1 MPDLVLRGIRGVMGE
16 PGAFQPAHADLVVEG
31 GRIAAVLPA
40 GTAPRGHAEV
50 EGDGLLAL
58 PGLVDGHVHFND
70 PGRSDWE
77 GWACGS
83 AAAAAGGVTTVV
95 DMPIDSDP
103 PTVTVAALQAK
114 RDRALSVSVVD
125 FALWG
130 GLTPEAVPRAGDL
143 LAAGAVGLKAF
154 ACDSGWDDFPAVD
167 EASLLAGLRAV
178 ASTGGVVALHA
189 ELPVGAREGMA
200 DIETPVV
207 AWAGRLAAEASA
219 RLHVVHVSSADAVLE
234 ASRWPG
240 LTVETCPHYLCLDAE
255 EAAGIGAVCN
265 PPIRDRANQARL
277 WKAVSA
283 GLVHSIAS
291 DHSPCSAAMRTGPDP
306 WAGLSGVQTLLPV
319 LLTGG
324 LDPLV
329 LADLGT
335 AAARILRLPGKGALA
350 PGYDADLVLV
360 DPAASWR
367 LRPADLRYRHP
378 VSPWLGRSLTGRV
391 EMTLVRGR
399 PVYRRAEG
407 VTGESRGRF
416 LRPEPMPGQVP

>member
-1 MPDLVLRGIRGVMGE
+1 MPDLVLRGVRGVMGE
-16 PGAFQPAHADLVVEG
+16 PGAFRQAQADLVVTG

-40 GTAPRGHAEV
+40 GTAPRGHSEIEA
-50 EGDGLLAL
+50 DGLLAL

-77 GWACGS
+77 GFECGS

-103 PTVTVAALQAK
+103 PTVTVAALEAK

-130 GLTPEAVPRAGDL
+130 GLTPQAAPRAGDL

-154 ACDSGWDDFPAVD
+154 ACDSGWDDFQAID

-178 ASTGGVVALHA
+178 AATRGVVALHA
-189 ELPVGAREGMA
+189 ELPADARDGMTTT

-207 AWAGRLAAEASA
+207 AWAGRLAAQASA

-240 LTVETCPHYLCLDAE
+240 LTVETCPHYLCLDDD
-255 EAAGIGAVCN
+255 EAAEVGAVCN

-277 WKAVSA
+277 WEAMSA

-291 DHSPCSAAMRTGPDP
+291 DHSPCTAAMRTGPDP
-306 WAGLSGVQTLLPV
+306 WAGISGVQTLLPV
-319 LLTGG
+319 LLTYG
-324 LDPLV
+324 LDPLM
-329 LADLGT
+329 LANLGT
-335 AAARILRLPGKGALA
+335 SAARILNLPGKGALA
-350 PGYDADLVLV
+350 LGYDADLVLV
-360 DPAASWR
+360 DPTATWTLA
-367 LRPADLRYRHP
+367 PADLYYRHP

-391 EMTLVRGR
+391 EMTFVRGHRVYHR
-399 PVYRRAEG
+399 PEG
-407 VTGESRGRF
+407 ITSEPRGRF
-416 LRPEPMPGQVP
+416 LT